1 MLATNSLADI
11 SVTSSA
17 VHNSDLIINTSTMSA
32 SIPSSSSKTDFYVQT
47 EKTVIAVRSHPSKL
61 YHQEDNIYSLTKL
74 STDCKSKLNSS
85 IIQDTSHEN
94 KLLDEEI
101 DLSEVDI
108 VDERKPE
115 REKILSVTTLYSD
128 NKRKQNSPD
137 LTSIDID

>member
-47 EKTVIAVRSHPSKL
+47 EKTVIAVRSHPSKS
-61 YHQEDNIYSLTKL
+61 YHQEDKSYSLTKL

-85 IIQDTSHEN
+85 NNQYTSDEN
-94 KLLDEEI
+94 KPLDEEI

-108 VDERKPE
+108 VDERKPA

-128 NKRKQNSPD
+128 NKRIHSPD